1 MATLLPP
8 PQNAPFLDDN
18 SRPNRAWVIFFQN
31 LYNMAQTVLTAVTS
45 SSLHHFASFTA
56 TGIIEDSGYSASS
69 FAPAAGPFNGLVG
82 NTTPAAGVFTTAQA
96 NTKFVGHN
104 IDTNDTAALLILTNN
119 GTAQFSID
127 HAAGATNILHAT
139 GANAA
144 APELSTRGASTD
156 IDMKLTPKGVGKIQV
171 NNAGSFAANGAVLTV
186 LGGVGPTGARTTVQK
201 WLTVKDASG
210 NPFYIPLF

>member
-31 LYNMAQTVLTAVTS
+31 LFNMAQTVLTAVTTA
-45 SSLHHFASFTA
+45 SLHHFASFTA
-56 TGIIEDSGYSASS
+56 TGVLEDSGYSASS
-69 FAPAAGPFNGLVG
+69 FALAAGPFNGLVG
-82 NTTPAAGVFTTAQA
+82 NVTPAAGVFTTAQA
-96 NTKFVGHN
+96 STKFIGHN
-104 IDTNDTAALLILTNN
+104 IDTNDTSALLVLTNN
-119 GTAQFSID
+119 GTGQFSVD
-127 HAAGATNILHAT
+127 HTAGATNILHVT

-144 APELSTRGASTD
+144 APELSAQGTSTD
-156 IDMKLTPKGVGKIQV
+156 IDIKLTSKGAGKLQFNNSV
-171 NNAGSFAANGAVLTV
+171 NFAANGAIATV
-186 LGGVGPTGARTTVQK
+186 LGSVGPTGARTTVQK